1 MNKSK
6 FVALVFG
13 LAVSGQALA
22 EGGGF
27 YFGGSLGKAESKEDA
42 CFTSSGA
49 YGSSSAFTCD
59 RKGEG
64 AWGVFTGVMFNKYFG
79 VEGGYHNLGKIV
91 EVANDA
97 TGDRAWVRSYIGEV
111 MAVAALPGVGF
122 PSLAFYVKGGGY
134 YAKSTLTG
142 SFIPQYTDSRTKQ
155 WTYAAGASW
164 DVFKHAGLRAEYQRF
179 NNIGGQEI
187 GFRTDVD
194 LMSLGAYIKF

>member
-13 LAVSGQALA
+13 LAVSGQVLA

-42 CFTSSGA
+42 CFTSSGV
-49 YGSSSAFTCD
+49 YGAGFTCD

-64 AWGVFTGVMFNKYFG
+64 AWGVFTGVMFNKNFG

-111 MAVAALPGVGF
+111 LAVAALPGVGF
-122 PSLAFYVKGGGY
+122 ESLTFYVKGGGY

-142 SFIPQYTDSRTKQ
+142 SFTQYSDSRTTQ

-164 DVFKHAGLRAEYQRF
+164 DVFKYAGLRAEYQRF
-179 NNIGGQEI
+179 NNIGGKEI
-187 GFRTDVD
+187 GFRSDVD

>member
-6 FVALVFG
+6 FVALLVG
-13 LAVSGQALA
+13 LAVSMPVLA
-22 EGGGF
+22 EGGSF

-42 CFTSSGA
+42 CTWVDPS
-49 YGSSSAFTCD
+49 FTCD

-64 AWGVFTGVMFNKYFG
+64 AWAAFAGLMFNKNFG

-91 EVANDA
+91 EVSSAA
-97 TGDRAWVRSYIGEV
+97 TGDRAWARSYIGELV
-111 MAVAALPGVGF
+111 AVAAYPMQSV
-122 PSLAFYVKGGGY
+122 SFYAKGGGY
-134 YAKSTLTG
+134 YAKTTLTG
-142 SFIPQYTDSRTKQ
+142 SFVAADTKSTAAQ
-155 WTYAAGASW
+155 WTYGVGVSW
-164 DVFKHAGLRAEYQRF
+164 DVFTHAGLRAEWQRF

>member
-27 YFGGSLGKAESKEDA
+27 YLGGSLGKAESKEDA
-42 CFTSSGA
+42 CAWAGP
-49 YGSSSAFTCD
+49 GFTCD

-64 AWGVFTGVMFNKYFG
+64 AWGVFTGVMFNKYLG
-79 VEGGYHNLGKIV
+79 IEGGYHNLGKIV
-91 EVANDA
+91 EVANAA

-122 PSLAFYVKGGGY
+122 QSLTFYVKGGGY

-142 SFIPQYTDSRTKQ
+142 SFVTQYTDSRTTQ

-194 LMSLGAYIKF
+194 LMSLGGYFKF

>member
-6 FVALVFG
+6 FVALLVG
-13 LAVSGQALA
+13 LAASMPALA
-22 EGGGF
+22 EGGSF

-42 CFTSSGA
+42 CTWVDPS
-49 YGSSSAFTCD
+49 FTCD

-64 AWGVFTGVMFNKYFG
+64 AWAAFAGLMFNKNFG

-91 EVANDA
+91 EVSSAA
-97 TGDRAWVRSYIGEV
+97 TGDRAWARSYIGELV
-111 MAVAALPGVGF
+111 AVAAYPMQSV
-122 PSLAFYVKGGGY
+122 SFYAKGGGY
-134 YAKSTLTG
+134 YGKTTLTG
-142 SFIPQYTDSRTKQ
+142 SFVAADTKSTATQ
-155 WTYAAGASW
+155 WTYGVGVSW
-164 DVFKHAGLRAEYQRF
+164 DVFTHAGLRAEWQRF

>member
-6 FVALVFG
+6 FVALLVG
-13 LAVSGQALA
+13 LAVSAPALA

-42 CFTSSGA
+42 CFQDVSSG
-49 YGSSSAFTCD
+49 FTCD
-59 RKGEG
+59 RKGEV
-64 AWGVFTGVMFNKYFG
+64 AWAGFAGVMVNKYFG

-91 EVANDA
+91 EVANA
-97 TGDRAWVRSYIGEV
+97 TTGDRAWVKTRLGELV
-111 MAVAALPGVGF
+111 AVAAYPIQSV
-122 PSLAFYVKGGGY
+122 SIYAKGGGY
-134 YAKSTLTG
+134 YAKSTMTG
-142 SFIPQYTDSRTKQ
+142 SFVAPETVSTSKQ
-155 WTYAAGASW
+155 WTYGVGVSW
-164 DVFKHAGLRAEYQRF
+164 DVFTHAGLRAEWQRF